1 MSAFENKYVAVVGC
15 GYWGKNLV
23 RDFSRLGVL
32 RVICDASQSILA
44 DLGAQFNVE
53 TVCDFA
59 QVLAMSDVKAVVIAT
74 PAPTHAN
81 LVIQALNAGKDVFV
95 EKPLALTLEDA
106 LRIETTAR
114 KSNQILMVGHLL
126 EYHPALIKL
135 RSLVAA
141 GKIGKLRYIY
151 SNRLSFGKVR
161 TEENVLLSFAPH
173 DICSILGFT
182 GKLPLSVQAVG
193 SANLTEVEDFCLINL
208 ELEQDIKAHIFTS
221 WLHPFKEQRLV
232 VVGELGTLVFD
243 DVSTDAKLTFYD
255 QQAEIQ
261 DNVPVLKLHAKTVIP
276 IDTASPLT
284 EECKHFLNCVET
296 RQNPK
301 TDIQNGIDVLKV
313 LQSAQLSLESQGKAV
328 SLKEL
333 ELVHS

>member
-1 MSAFENKYVAVVGC
+1 MSPPIKKYVAVVGC

-23 RDFSRLGVL
+23 RDFAQLGVL
-32 RVICDASQSILA
+32 RVICDASHSILA
-44 DLGAQFNVE
+44 DLGADFDVEGVSDFN
-53 TVCDFA
+53 A
-59 QVLAMSDVKAVVIAT
+59 VLAMSDVKAVVIAT

-106 LRIETTAR
+106 LKIETAAR

-193 SANLTEVEDFCLINL
+193 SANLTQLEDFCLINL
-208 ELEQDIKAHIFTS
+208 EFEQNIKAHIFTS

-255 QQAEIQ
+255 QQAEIL
-261 DNVPVLKLHAKTVIP
+261 NNTPVLKLHSKTVIP
-276 IDTASPLT
+276 IDIASPLT
-284 EECKHFLNCVET
+284 EECKHFLTCVET

-301 TDIQNGIDVLKV
+301 TDIQNGIDVLRI

-328 SLKEL
+328 DIKEL
-333 ELVHS
+333 ELVYS